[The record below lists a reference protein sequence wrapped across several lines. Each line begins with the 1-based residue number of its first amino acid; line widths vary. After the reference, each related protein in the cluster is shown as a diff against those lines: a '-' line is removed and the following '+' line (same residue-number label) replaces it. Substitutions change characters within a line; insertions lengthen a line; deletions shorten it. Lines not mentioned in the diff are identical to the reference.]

1 MQQEED
7 QLEWLHCNRCK
18 TSNHR
23 LYGAQDGLV
32 FYMTSCAHAICVICM
47 QKSNSNLRASE
58 LTCPKCQN
66 TGPVVVLSENEIP
79 ADVERLVTPIQ
90 MHLEDLFKIFEYQNG
105 NSRALIDHLKKSNIY
120 NRRKSG
126 ELEEELK
133 RTQK

>member
-1 MQQEED
+1 
-7 QLEWLHCNRCK
+7 
-18 TSNHR
+18 
-23 LYGAQDGLV
+23 
-32 FYMTSCAHAICVICM
+32 M